1 MHAVQNAAFP
11 RLLPFQ
17 SCAYLV
23 WVRFIHGSLVLFSLA
38 GLLYH
43 VRRPSWGLLHH
54 GAIFHGLVL
63 LHHLLR
69 RCSVLVQL
77 LALFQ
82 PVPSVGAVLLQSLLD
97 LSRP

>member
-43 VRRPSWGLLHH
+43 VRRPSWGLL
-54 GAIFHGLVL
+54 L